1 MEKNK
6 FIFLV
11 LVGFLV
17 LILSCNKDE
26 SQNANLQQTLQ
37 TRTSTPSTINGML
50 SFPTYQDFENYVTNL
65 KNQEQD
71 STTVRNAFISL
82 GIDLNVEQTTN
93 ITDYPVCRLTENE
106 ISGFTS
112 ARRIEENAINAD
124 LNAGGDAFSII
135 DDVYLKTALDSN
147 MSVHIGSRIFRF
159 FDNDNLI
166 IILNND

>member
-82 GIDLNVEQTTN
+82 GIDL
-93 ITDYPVCRLTENE
+93 
-106 ISGFTS
+106 
-112 ARRIEENAINAD
+112 
-124 LNAGGDAFSII
+124 
-135 DDVYLKTALDSN
+135 
-147 MSVHIGSRIFRF
+147 
-159 FDNDNLI
+159 
-166 IILNND
+166 